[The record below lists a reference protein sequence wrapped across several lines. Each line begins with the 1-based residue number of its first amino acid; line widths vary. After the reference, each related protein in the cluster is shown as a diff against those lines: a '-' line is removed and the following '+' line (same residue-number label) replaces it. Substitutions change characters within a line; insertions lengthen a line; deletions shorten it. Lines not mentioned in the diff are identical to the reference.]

1 MTGSYTTLADLL
13 IGPARCPGLRM
24 GHDGLHHRRGLQGSN
39 ILNLRARLMS
49 FVDIANW
56 LTIVDGS
63 DGAQQDISFTAPQA
77 PPAGQPAGPA
87 PKLRRVGSITAR
99 GGRRA
104 ARGGCRGPLERA
116 YL

>member
-1 MTGSYTTLADLL
+1 
-13 IGPARCPGLRM
+13 
-24 GHDGLHHRRGLQGSN
+24 
-39 ILNLRARLMS
+39 MS

-63 DGAQQDISFTAPQA
+63 DGAQQDISFTAPQG

-104 ARGGCRGPLERA
+104 ARGGPLKELTYRPVITGHAIITGPLRVRS
-116 YL
+116 

>member
-1 MTGSYTTLADLL
+1 
-13 IGPARCPGLRM
+13 
-24 GHDGLHHRRGLQGSN
+24 
-39 ILNLRARLMS
+39 MS

-63 DGAQQDISFTAPQA
+63 DGAQQDISFTAPQG
-77 PPAGQPAGPA
+77 PPAGQPAGPV
-87 PKLRRVGSITAR
+87 PKLRRVGSITAG

-104 ARGGCRGPLERA
+104 ARGGCRGPLKKD